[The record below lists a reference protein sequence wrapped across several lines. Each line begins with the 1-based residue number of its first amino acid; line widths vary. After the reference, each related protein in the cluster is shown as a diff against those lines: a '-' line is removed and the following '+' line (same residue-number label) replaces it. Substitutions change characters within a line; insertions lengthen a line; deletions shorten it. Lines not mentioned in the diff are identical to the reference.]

1 MQQLYTW
8 IDLNR
13 QIAMQRVTIF
23 VLWLCVTCIA
33 WPAHANLFTVAK
45 DQFSRLVKKDGT
57 YEVVGPFEG
66 NVISK
71 GALDKK
77 GRLYFSFTIHG
88 YEAAIKRLQDVGHL
102 DVTVHVY
109 AGGMRRE
116 TVQIGI
122 TQNNWDAYED
132 ALLQQFKS
140 NGYFVWKTYMFTVQT
155 MYPSIEIIVRD
166 ARNSTITSR
175 TVSIVP

>member
-1 MQQLYTW
+1 
-8 IDLNR
+8 
-13 QIAMQRVTIF
+13 MQRVTIF

-33 WPAHANLFTVAK
+33 WPAHANLFVVTK
-45 DQFSRLVKKDGT
+45 DQFSRLVKRDGT
-57 YEVVGPFEG
+57 YEVLGPFGG

-71 GALDKK
+71 GALER

-88 YEAAIKRLQDVGHL
+88 YKPAIEHLQEVGHL

-109 AGGMRRE
+109 AGGIRRE

-122 TQNNWDAYED
+122 TQSHWDAQED